1 MRRSFGYLTKEG
13 FRNIWTNRLMSI
25 ASIAVLLSCLIMI
38 GSAFMVLMN
47 IQRVIDDIEDMNVIV
62 VYVQSDVDEAQ
73 TKYLGDELKSLKNVA
88 SVEFV
93 DKDTAFKQQIE
104 AMGTNADYFEDAE
117 NVLPDTYKVTV
128 DNMEQFDKTS
138 SDISK
143 ISGVESIR
151 DNKDVAIAL
160 SRIRSSVS
168 YISIGIIVLLM
179 LVSLFIIS
187 NTVRITMFSRRLE
200 ISIMKSV
207 GATNGFIRWPFVIE
221 GILLGIISA
230 FLSLG
235 AVWGI
240 YEVVKRSVA
249 SMLGNIM
256 GIGKS
261 LIEFKEYA
269 LLLLAAFLAIGI
281 LSGVVGSMVSIRRYL
296 KEQGGVIDEN
306 SEL

>member
-93 DKDTAFKQQIE
+93 DKETAFKQQIE

-117 NVLPDTYKVTV
+117 NTLPDTYKVTV
-128 DNMEQFDKTS
+128 EDMEKFDKTS
-138 SDISK
+138 NEISK

-160 SRIRSSVS
+160 SNIRSTVT

-261 LIEFKEYA
+261 LIDFKEYA
-269 LLLLAAFLAIGI
+269 LLLLAAFLVIGI

>member
-138 SDISK
+138 SEISK

-160 SRIRSSVS
+160 SNIRSSVT

>member
-47 IQRVIDDIEDMNVIV
+47 IQQVIDDIEDMNVIV

-73 TKYLGDELKSLKNVA
+73 TKFLGDELKSLQNVA
-88 SVEFV
+88 SVQFV
-93 DKDTAFKQQIE
+93 DKETAFKEQIE
-104 AMGTNADYFEDAE
+104 AMGTNADYFADAE
-117 NVLPDTYKVTV
+117 NILPDTYKVTV
-128 DNMEQFDKTS
+128 ENMELFDRTS
-138 SDISK
+138 EK
-143 ISGVESIR
+143 IAKLNGVDSIR

-160 SRIRSSVS
+160 ASIRSSVT
-168 YISIGIIVLLM
+168 YISIGIIALLM

-230 FLSLG
+230 FISLG
-235 AVWGI
+235 VVWGV
-240 YEVVKRSVA
+240 YEVVKKSIA

-261 LIEFKEYA
+261 LLDFKDYA
-269 LLLLAAFLAIGI
+269 LLILVAFLAIGV

-296 KEQGGVIDEN
+296 KEQGGVIDED

>member
-1 MRRSFGYLTKEG
+1 MRRSIGYLTKEG

-38 GSAFMVLMN
+38 GSAFMVLVN
-47 IQRVIDDIEDMNVIV
+47 IQQVIDNIEDMNVIV
-62 VYVQSDVDEAQ
+62 AYVKSDVDETA
-73 TKYLGDELKSLKNVA
+73 TKSLGDELRAIKNVG

-93 DKDTAFKQQIE
+93 DKETAFKEQIE
-104 AMGTNADYFEDAE
+104 AMGTNADYFADAE
-117 NVLPDTYKVTV
+117 NILPDTYKVTV
-128 DNMEQFDKTS
+128 DDMEQFDSTAEE
-138 SDISK
+138 ISK
-143 ISGVESIR
+143 LPEIESIR
-151 DNKDVAIAL
+151 DNKDVAMAL
-160 SRIRSSVS
+160 ANIRSTVT
-168 YISIGIIVLLM
+168 YISVGIIVLLM

-235 AVWGI
+235 AVWGL
-240 YEVVKRSVA
+240 YEVVKKSIS
-249 SMLGNIM
+249 SMLGGVM
-256 GIGKS
+256 GIGNS
-261 LIEFKEYA
+261 LIDFKQYIII
-269 LLLLAAFLAIGI
+269 LLAAFLAIGI

-296 KEQGGVIDEN
+296 KEQGGVIYEDDEH
-306 SEL
+306 

>member
-13 FRNIWTNRLMSI
+13 FRNIWANRLMSI

-47 IQRVIDDIEDMNVIV
+47 IQQVIDNIEDMNVIV
-62 VYVQSDVDEAQ
+62 AYVRSDVDEMQ
-73 TKYLGDELKSLKNVA
+73 TSALEDELKAMKNV
-88 SVEFV
+88 SYVEFV
-93 DKDTAFKQQIE
+93 DKETAFKEQLD
-104 AMGTNADYFEDAE
+104 AMGTNADYFADAE
-117 NVLPDTYKVTV
+117 NILPDTFKITV
-128 DNMEQFDKTS
+128 EDMESFDSTAQE
-138 SDISK
+138 ISK
-143 ISGVESIR
+143 LPQIESIR

-160 SRIRSSVS
+160 ANIRSSVT
-168 YISIGIIVLLM
+168 YISVGIIVLLM

-230 FLSLG
+230 VISLG
-235 AVWGI
+235 AVWGV
-240 YEVVKRSVA
+240 YEIVKKSIV
-249 SMLGNIM
+249 SMLGNVM
-256 GIGKS
+256 GIGSS
-261 LIEFKEYA
+261 LIDFKDYVI
-269 LLLLAAFLAIGI
+269 LLFASFLAIGI

-296 KEQGGVIDEN
+296 KEQGGVVYEED
-306 SEL
+306 SM

>member
-138 SDISK
+138 SEISK

>member
-230 FLSLG
+230 FISLG

>member
-13 FRNIWTNRLMSI
+13 FRNIWTNRLMSV

-47 IQRVIDDIEDMNVIV
+47 IQQVIDNIEDMNVIV
-62 VYVQSDVDEAQ
+62 VYVKDDADEVQ
-73 TKYLGDELKSLKNVA
+73 TKTLGDDLAALSNVLK
-88 SVEFV
+88 VEFIS
-93 DKDTAFKQQIE
+93 KEEAFKEQIE
-104 AMGTNADYFEDAE
+104 SINTDADYFAGKEGI
-117 NVLPDTYKVTV
+117 LPDTYKVSV
-128 DNMEQFDKTS
+128 DNMDEFDTTAKEIEIM
-138 SDISK
+138 DN
-143 ISGVESIR
+143 VDSIR
-151 DNKDVAIAL
+151 DNKDVAVAL
-160 SRIRSSVS
+160 ANIRTTVT

-230 FLSLG
+230 ALSLG
-235 AVWGI
+235 AVWGV
-240 YEVVKRSVA
+240 YELVKKSIL
-249 SMLGNIM
+249 SMLGNVL
-256 GIGKS
+256 GIGSS
-261 LIEFKEYA
+261 LIDFKQYA
-269 LLLLAAFLAIGI
+269 LLLLAAFLVIGI

-296 KEQGGVIDEN
+296 KEQGGVIYEEDTH
-306 SEL
+306 

>member
-1 MRRSFGYLTKEG
+1 MRRSIGYLTKEG

-38 GSAFMVLMN
+38 GSAFMVLVN
-47 IQRVIDDIEDMNVIV
+47 IQQVIDDIEDMNVIV
-62 VYVQSDVDEAQ
+62 AYVRSDVDETA
-73 TKYLGDELKSLKNVA
+73 TKALGDELRATNNVA

-93 DKDTAFKQQIE
+93 DKETAFKEQIE

-117 NVLPDTYKVTV
+117 NILPDTYKITV
-128 DNMEQFDKTS
+128 DNMEDFDSTAEE
-138 SDISK
+138 ISK
-143 ISGVESIR
+143 LPEIESIR

-160 SRIRSSVS
+160 ANIRSTVT

-179 LVSLFIIS
+179 IVSLFIIS

-230 FLSLG
+230 VLSLG
-235 AVWGI
+235 AVWGL
-240 YEVVKRSVA
+240 YEVVKRSIS

-256 GIGKS
+256 GIGNS
-261 LIEFKEYA
+261 LINFRQYL

-296 KEQGGVIDEN
+296 KEQGGVIYEDDED
-306 SEL
+306 

>member
-104 AMGTNADYFEDAE
+104 AMGTNADYFENAE
-117 NVLPDTYKVTV
+117 NILPDTYKVTV
-128 DNMEQFDKTS
+128 EDMEQFDKTS
-138 SDISK
+138 NEISK

-160 SRIRSSVS
+160 SNIRSSVT

-207 GATNGFIRWPFVIE
+207 GATNGFIRWPFIIE

-230 FLSLG
+230 FISLG